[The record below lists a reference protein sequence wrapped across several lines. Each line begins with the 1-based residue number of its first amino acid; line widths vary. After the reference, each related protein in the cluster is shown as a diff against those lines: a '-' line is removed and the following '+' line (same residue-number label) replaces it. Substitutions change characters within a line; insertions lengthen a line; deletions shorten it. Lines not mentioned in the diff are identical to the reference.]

1 MRTITGTYGNIS
13 YPDAIC
19 FAFNPML
26 IKVTGNSY
34 MKITVTVKPTSLGTG
49 YTETRYPNSGGECW
63 MDMESYAQGFF
74 DKSNWGNLSPSA
86 AQLTGLGMT
95 VYYTVKLYSGNN
107 VETHDLNSY
116 VIWGSMV
123 SGEEYNGYRRL
134 KWFTNFPF
142 SIGLYTDA
150 AGRIALCND
159 GSPTTTKQLNS
170 AGVWNV
176 PLTSYAANRYI
187 TIQDNLGTLS
197 PTTFDDSFDLTFSQ
211 QSSSVGRVV
220 MRIDLDKQT
229 DDGIYLRWIDRHGFY
244 VYYLFKRGD
253 EQRKV
258 ETGCNFIR
266 ENMMQ
271 YDEVYGYSSGNGRQ
285 QWMERDDVQP
295 LCVPLVDRETWDFLF
310 GACCSPIVDMFV
322 GYQNNVPKW
331 KPVRVQAG
339 TYTRREK
346 DHLQDFVC
354 NLLMP
359 KVEYQHT

>member
-34 MKITVTVKPTSLGTG
+34 DKITVTVKPTSQGTG

-142 SIGLYTDA
+142 SIGLY
-150 AGRIALCND
+150 AGASSTIALCND
-159 GSPTTTKQLNS
+159 GSPTTTKTLNS
-170 AGVWNV
+170 SGVWKMTCDEFSSR
-176 PLTSYAANRYI
+176 LTS
-187 TIQDNLGTLS
+187 TLTPS
-197 PTTFDDSFDLTFSQ
+197 D
-211 QSSSVGRVV
+211 SSVS
-220 MRIDLDKQT
+220 I
-229 DDGIYLRWIDRHGFY
+229 
-244 VYYLFKRGD
+244 
-253 EQRKV
+253 
-258 ETGCNFIR
+258 
-266 ENMMQ
+266 
-271 YDEVYGYSSGNGRQ
+271 
-285 QWMERDDVQP
+285 
-295 LCVPLVDRETWDFLF
+295 
-310 GACCSPIVDMFV
+310 IV
-322 GYQNNVPKW
+322 
-331 KPVRVQAG
+331 
-339 TYTRREK
+339 
-346 DHLQDFVC
+346 
-354 NLLMP
+354 LMS
-359 KVEYQHT
+359 